1 MLDLLRRSWCL
12 LAPLGLLLIAPR
24 REPQPLA
31 EPPVEQA
38 TWQDARAESDAQG
51 VPIEGSTA
59 PARAQHDP
67 REWLPANE
75 SLSFK
80 VEVTFGPVRG
90 LDVGRVTLSAL
101 RVPGA
106 EGPAVEAGADSH
118 KLIGTID
125 TLAKGG
131 YLGHEV
137 VHSYAVRWYVG
148 SQPRIEVEEKLRGSR
163 SSSRELRIGEID
175 QGWKL
180 EYRKDRH
187 CKGCKDKA
195 HYVDGLMPWS
205 KPSHCKDCERIEHR
219 VWRDYKYMDVP
230 EDAIDI
236 ISSLYLARGFLL
248 SDQEETTLALINQDE
263 LWSVRLRR
271 GGTREIKTPAGTFD
285 CMRVLIGPELAA
297 GDGLGEEAAERFE
310 ALFGLHGDI
319 GVWVDRAGGF
329 PVVIEGEAPF
339 GPFSVAVKASLV
351 SRRGD

>member
-1 MLDLLRRSWCL
+1 MIELLRHGCCL
-12 LAPLGLLLIAPR
+12 LAPLALLLPPSSP
-24 REPQPLA
+24 EPTMRAGPPL
-31 EPPVEQA
+31 VER
-38 TWQDARAESDAQG
+38 TWQEPAQDDAGQG
-51 VPIEGSTA
+51 VPIEGSTT
-59 PARAQHDP
+59 PGQVQHDP
-67 REWLPANE
+67 RDWLPSNE

-106 EGPAVEAGADSH
+106 DGPAVEAGADSR

-148 SQPRIEVEEKLRGSR
+148 SQPRIEVQERLRGSR
-163 SSSRELRIGEID
+163 SSSRELRVGQLEG
-175 QGWKL
+175 GWQL

-187 CKGCKDKA
+187 CKGCKDKS
-195 HYVDGLMPWS
+195 HYVDGMMPWS
-205 KPSHCKDCERIEHR
+205 KPSHCKDCERLEHR
-219 VWRDYKYMDVP
+219 VWRDFKYMDVP

-236 ISSLYLARGFLL
+236 VSSLYFARGFLL
-248 SDQEETTLALINQDE
+248 SGQDETTLALINQDE

-271 GGTREIKTPAGTFD
+271 GGTRTIKTPAGTFD

-310 ALFGLHGDI
+310 ALFGLHGDL
-319 GVWVDRAGGF
+319 GVWVDRKGGF
-329 PVVIEGEAPF
+329 PVIIEGEAPF

-351 SRRGD
+351 SRRGE